1 MTSPAEDRN
10 AMPTEMKIN
19 LVVHYDKEF
28 WEMFRGGSLNQLR
41 RIINMAKIL
50 FSYPQLNTY
59 IDIVVKKEYYIS
71 SPINP
76 TEDLQKLVE
85 FTADNHPDYADVY
98 LYMSVLDQGDHNL
111 SCHIKAELIW
121 PFSRVSIRGDKL
133 STHAYFWP
141 FMIALPPCTP

>member
-1 MTSPAEDRN
+1 MTSSAEDRN

-41 RIINMAKIL
+41 KIINMAKIL

-76 TEDLQKLVE
+76 TEDLQNLVE

-111 SCHIKAELIW
+111 SCQIKAELIG
-121 PFSRVSIRGDKL
+121 PLSRVSIITK
-133 STHAYFWP
+133 SYVS
-141 FMIALPPCTP
+141 

>member
-1 MTSPAEDRN
+1 MTSPTEERN

-41 RIINMAKIL
+41 KIINMAKIL

-71 SPINP
+71 RSG
-76 TEDLQKLVE
+76 
-85 FTADNHPDYADVY
+85 H
-98 LYMSVLDQGDHNL
+98 
-111 SCHIKAELIW
+111 
-121 PFSRVSIRGDKL
+121 
-133 STHAYFWP
+133 
-141 FMIALPPCTP
+141 